1 MIIKDLILEL
11 EQAAAHK
18 VTNIVTCDTVK
29 SGRDESEIKGI
40 AVAMFATP
48 QIIRNAAEI
57 GANFL
62 IVHEPVYYNH
72 FDSEIPN
79 KIGQEKRELIDRL
92 GITIYRFH
100 DHPHYS
106 NPDTICE
113 GMLQDIGLSGVLE
126 EHEPPNNN
134 RYFLDTPMTARE
146 LAVHLEKRLD
156 IHHIKIAGCTDQKG
170 RSLSLAFGAAAGVAK
185 DLDAVDFVLT
195 GETSEWGVSEIAR
208 DYSQM
213 GYNKALLVMGHIG
226 SERNG
231 MMLIARRLQQNHP
244 EIPVHYLE
252 CGEVYSYT
260 DSPIL

>member
-1 MIIKDLILEL
+1 MIIKELIGEL
-11 EQAAAHK
+11 EQAATHK
-18 VTNIVTCDTVK
+18 VENIVTCDTVK

-48 QIIRNAAEI
+48 QVIRKAAEI

-79 KIGQEKRELIDRL
+79 KIGQEKHELINQL

-100 DHPHYS
+100 DHPHLS

-113 GMLQDIGLSGVLE
+113 GMLQDIGLPGVLE
-126 EHEPPNNN
+126 EYEHPKNN
-134 RYFLDTPMTARE
+134 RYFLDAPMTARD
-146 LAVHLEKRLD
+146 LALHLEKRLH
-156 IHHIKIAGCTDQKG
+156 IRHIKIAGCTDQKG
-170 RSLSLAFGAAAGVAK
+170 HSLSLAFGAAADVAR
-185 DLDAVDFVLT
+185 DLEDVDFVLT
-195 GETSEWGVSEIAR
+195 GETSEWSVAEIAR

-213 GYNKALLVMGHIG
+213 GYNKAILVMGHIG

-231 MMLIARRLQQNHP
+231 MMLIARRLHQNHS

-260 DSPIL
+260 DSPIS